1 MERYCIVFNDFLL
14 FKYNYEVIII
24 VIINKFLQFNVNNL
38 AYNTLPMGQEFY
50 LLNLLIFFRNSS
62 LRIMNCQ

>member
-14 FKYNYEVIII
+14 FKYNYEVII
-24 VIINKFLQFNVNNL
+24 NKFLQFNVNNL
-38 AYNTLPMGQEFY
+38 AFNTLPMGQEFY